1 MSGGGGWRLAGDN
14 ECRMYV
20 THSIVYLY
28 LLVLVHIVCLEYAGI
43 VRGSLDVEPL
53 NWLAVI
59 FSGCQWM
66 ELSKQWMSVDV
77 SGCQWILVSF
87 IWDEVKFYRYC
98 WALSISELMKMISF
112 QYNCQCMLLVSSR
125 WLTSYA
131 SKWGGGSKAVLASS
145 GWLKIVLENSE

>member
-1 MSGGGGWRLAGDN
+1 
-14 ECRMYV
+14 
-20 THSIVYLY
+20 
-28 LLVLVHIVCLEYAGI
+28 
-43 VRGSLDVEPL
+43 
-53 NWLAVI
+53 
-59 FSGCQWM
+59 M

-77 SGCQWILVSF
+77 GGCQWILASF
-87 IWDEVKFYRYC
+87 IWDEVKVFRYC
-98 WALSISELMKMISF
+98 LALFISELMKMIRF

>member
-1 MSGGGGWRLAGDN
+1 MCNVCSVPRKEWRKDK
-14 ECRMYV
+14 R
-20 THSIVYLY
+20 SIVCGPLTVSA
-28 LLVLVHIVCLEYAGI
+28 LLCILPFRSGI

-77 SGCQWILVSF
+77 SGSYLHSF
-87 IWDEVKFYRYC
+87 GMKLKFYRYC
-98 WALSISELMKMISF
+98 LALFISELMKMISF

-145 GWLKIVLENSE
+145 GWLKIVLEISE